1 MSAMKQYLEEVALRE
16 FGEVTEE
23 SMEKAR
29 PIAQRDLDAAQAA
42 MREHPPVFFRIKS
55 KPFRRVLE
63 GEGGFHA

>member
-1 MSAMKQYLEEVALRE
+1 VALRE
-16 FGEVTEE
+16 FGEVTDA
-23 SMEKAR
+23 SLEKAM
-29 PIAQRDLDAAQAA
+29 PIAQHELDVAQLA